1 MEEKGRIEAGKRRRR
16 AHESVDRVDRA
27 RATRAAA
34 REEAAGRIGEIAER
48 EGITL
53 EKDMRD
59 TRGVNRLREQWRW
72 SLSPAGEREQLVLFN
87 HGKQGEAPDREV
99 GYYDGEEVSRE
110 QYTELDEDTGL
121 RHTLEIGGKMV
132 NGIHGATGMQCAN
145 TSRSGAEA
153 NNASFAG
160 TAVVLEI
167 GGKMVNGIHGATG
180 MQYANTSRSGAEANN
195 ASFARTA
202 VVKVSTAG
210 GVIKGQ
216 PVLLFAHTRSEGGH
230 KAWGKK
236 GAHT

>member
-1 MEEKGRIEAGKRRRR
+1 
-16 AHESVDRVDRA
+16 
-27 RATRAAA
+27 
-34 REEAAGRIGEIAER
+34 
-48 EGITL
+48 
-53 EKDMRD
+53 MRD
-59 TRGVNRLREQWRW
+59 TRGVNRLRELWRW

-121 RHTLEIGGKMV
+121 RHT
-132 NGIHGATGMQCAN
+132 
-145 TSRSGAEA
+145 
-153 NNASFAG
+153 
-160 TAVVLEI
+160 LEI

-236 GAHT
+236 GAWASHTDAQGSTQGMGPGEGQDRAAGQSCRYIRGMGEQGSTMRGWACTDAKGGGAQRRGRAERCRRPGETAYTSRGQDTK

>member
-59 TRGVNRLREQWRW
+59 TRGVNRLRELWRW

-132 NGIHGATGMQCAN
+132 NGIHGATGMQ
-145 TSRSGAEA
+145 
-153 NNASFAG
+153 
-160 TAVVLEI
+160 
-167 GGKMVNGIHGATG
+167 
-180 MQYANTSRSGAEANN
+180 YANTSRSGAEANN

-210 GVIKGQ
+210 GVIATQMLREARKGWAPGKGRTELQ
-216 PVLLFAHTRSEGGH
+216 DRAAGTYAEWASKGVL
-230 KAWGKK
+230 
-236 GAHT
+236 